1 MLGATPKD
9 LSSTL
14 NSNGRRKEL
23 TPTSCPVPSI
33 CTQPHTHTQRDTLI
47 NRARDLALQL
57 RVLAALAE
65 DSGSQHLKADHK
77 LGNSSSRGI

>member
-14 NSNGRRKEL
+14 NPNGRRKEL

-33 CTQPHTHTQRDTLI
+33 YTQPHTHTHTLI

-65 DSGSQHLKADHK
+65 DSD
-77 LGNSSSRGI
+77 